1 MLQYQRP
8 PPLHLSSPPL
18 YGQVPAHP
26 MHVSPPPTA
35 PHMMQKLSE
44 SGVLGELWDQH
55 FDPWY
60 HAQQTLLQ
68 QRSPPDGSHAG
79 EQHV

>member
-1 MLQYQRP
+1 
-8 PPLHLSSPPL
+8 
-18 YGQVPAHP
+18 
-26 MHVSPPPTA
+26 
-35 PHMMQKLSE
+35 MMQKLSE